1 MSNISSSMNLE
12 DNVTTP
18 VIKKKILITGA
29 NSYIGDSLKK
39 YLEEVTENSYYTI
52 DILDTM
58 GLIVKPDLF
67 VGYNVV
73 FNVAGIAHIRETDD
87 NRHLYDLVNHKLS
100 VEIAKAAKEAGVD
113 QFILLSTM
121 SVYGK
126 VTGYILKSTK
136 PAPTNAYG
144 ISKLKA
150 DEAIVKLADEQFKVA
165 ILRPPMVY
173 GNGCKGNY
181 QSLRKLT
188 LLSPVFPAYKNQ
200 RSMIFIGNLCEF
212 VKRVIDSNASGL
224 FFPQNKE
231 YVSTSQLVKNIAT
244 NNGKQ
249 ILVSS
254 VFNLAVH
261 LFSNM
266 NVVKKVF
273 GDLTYEKIDTVS
285 QYDFETSIVLT
296 EKS

>member
-1 MSNISSSMNLE
+1 M
-12 DNVTTP
+12 
-18 VIKKKILITGA
+18 KKVLITGA
-29 NSYIGDSLKK
+29 NSYIGDSFKK
-39 YLEEVTENSYYTI
+39 YLEEVTENSQYTV
-52 DILDTM
+52 DILDTV
-58 GLIVKPDLF
+58 GLTVKSDLF
-67 VGYNVV
+67 FGYNVV
-73 FNVAGIAHIRETDD
+73 FNVAGIAHIRETDE
-87 NRHLYDLVNHKLS
+87 NRHLYDMVNHKLS
-100 VEIAKAAKEAGVD
+100 IEIAKAAKEAGVD

-126 VTGYILKSTK
+126 VTGHILKSTR

-150 DEAIVKLADEQFKVA
+150 DEAIVKLDDDQFKVA

-188 LLSPVFPAYKNQ
+188 LLSPVFPAYKNK

-231 YVSTSQLVKNIAT
+231 YVSTRQLVKNIAM

-254 VFNLAVH
+254 VFNFAVH

-273 GDLTYEKIDTVS
+273 GNLTYEKVDTVS
-285 QYDFETSIVLT
+285 LYDFETSIALT